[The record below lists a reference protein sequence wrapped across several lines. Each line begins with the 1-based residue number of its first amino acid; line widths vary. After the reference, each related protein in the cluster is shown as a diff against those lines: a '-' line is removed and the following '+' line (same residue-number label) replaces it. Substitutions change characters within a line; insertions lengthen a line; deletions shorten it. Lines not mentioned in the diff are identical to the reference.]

1 MKLFIEKKGIGWK
14 CRKTVALIKKM
25 FGIDL
30 PYLLSVWCKGTGV
43 KVHLVLGIEMNPS
56 FPKQSK
62 EGKENDEIKVF
73 IESRPK
79 FWKV

>member
-1 MKLFIEKKGIGWK
+1 
-14 CRKTVALIKKM
+14 M

-79 FWKV
+79 F